1 MDFFYHCQKCLTDW
15 RTFKG
20 RATRSEFWSF
30 HAMLMVIMI
39 SLFIGY
45 FSMLSALGI
54 SVGQTFQQPVM
65 TAYMTLAFTLLMFL
79 FMASVSVTI
88 RRLHDRN
95 RSGNWYLVYAALS
108 VSQSAYAELAPAT
121 GPAMLLGGVLA
132 GLVLAATLI
141 GLVMMCL
148 RGTDGVN
155 NYGAD
160 PRRPIDL
167 NVFA

>member
-1 MDFFYHCQKCLTDW
+1 MDFLYHCQKCLTEW

-20 RATRSEFWSF
+20 RATRAEFWSF
-30 HAMLMVIMI
+30 HAMLFVIMI

-45 FSMLSALGI
+45 FTMLSALGI

-65 TAYMTLAFTLLMFL
+65 TAYMTLATALLIFL
-79 FMASVSVTI
+79 FVASVSVTI

-95 RSGNWYLVYAALS
+95 RSGNWYLIYATLS

-121 GPAMLLGGVLA
+121 GPAILLGAALA
-132 GLVLAATLI
+132 ALVLLATLI

-148 RGTDGVN
+148 PGTDGVN
-155 NYGAD
+155 NFGAD